1 MGKGRSVLDLCC
13 GMGGASA
20 SAMTQAL
27 LAKGLVGDLAHA
39 LYVGRELQ
47 KAEVALR
54 LHLPYEQDWDLELP
68 GG

>member
-1 MGKGRSVLDLCC
+1 
-13 GMGGASA
+13 
-20 SAMTQAL
+20 MTQAL